1 MIVSIKLA
9 IQPASLYTEELS
21 NFLGTQAA
29 LMQSGVVINRAHG
42 RVVAQKPEVGMHP
55 VALKVTVL
63 PKTTIF
69 VLAGYGQRCG
79 LHAGL
84 PAGLHGGVYRPE
96 EGDAD
101 ADVRHDG
108 GRLDG
113 AGHAAGEGF
122 AARRRRSWLGSRA
135 PTAWCCP
142 RSRATACGNYLA
154 ALYQRLAAQKS
165 EYELLQMLT
174 LDQNIARQQL
184 AGGALVVDD
193 PLPTQSPASAP
204 NAGDA
209 AGTASKTTDQPSGP
223 SADRADVDYLRAQ
236 QQLLLMKAEQEQ
248 LGRDLRTNHPKMIAM
263 KEEIARREE
272 LLRIFR
278 GQSEDQLK
286 NRKEMLALEIQIL
299 EKDLKEWDAR
309 SLELQQKAAEYQRLK
324 GNVQRIQALY
334 DQLLA
339 TMQTLDVNKEI
350 SPESVEIMEKAS
362 PGFPDRANL
371 WQKLGLGGLLGLAL
385 WALGC

>member
-1 MIVSIKLA
+1 MNDQAVTNERANKAQLHARLTRYRNLLFEKWWVLFLCALVGAGIEGALVWYAPPSFVSIGRMIVSIKLA

-21 NFLGTQAA
+21 NFLGTQVA
-29 LMQSGVVINRAHG
+29 LMQSGMVINRAHG

-55 VALKVTVL
+55 VALKVTVV

-69 VLAGYGQRCG
+69 VLQATGNDADYTQAFLQACMDEYMALKKEMR
-79 LHAGL
+79 LQTSDTTVAGL
-84 PAGLHGGVYRPE
+84 TEQVMRLEKDLRRAE
-96 EGDAD
+96 EEL
-101 ADVRHDG
+101 V
-108 GRLDG
+108 
-113 AGHAAGEGF
+113 GF
-122 AARRRRSWLGSRA
+122 ESTNSLVLSQEQGNSM
-135 PTAWCCP
+135 
-142 RSRATACGNYLA
+142 GNYLA

-248 LGRDLRTNHPKMIAM
+248 LGRDLKTNHPKMVAM

-309 SLELQQKAAEYQRLK
+309 SLELQQKAAEYN
-324 GNVQRIQALY
+324 G
-334 DQLLA
+334 
-339 TMQTLDVNKEI
+339 
-350 SPESVEIMEKAS
+350 
-362 PGFPDRANL
+362 
-371 WQKLGLGGLLGLAL
+371 
-385 WALGC
+385 